1 MGYNRISS
9 VRFTE
14 RMIELLAEV
23 EHVARSV
30 LTVRKRPSLWQAS
43 LLPTH
48 SLSIT
53 GTKVLLFRQTTKF
66 SSSAWC
72 IFLIIV
78 NKIQRFATFY
88 MVTHDEILLKD
99 RIRHLLNLKK
109 VNFLMLADGNETLRA
124 RYGRQVNNVDTAV
137 PYTTIHKLLNMFPDI
152 SADWLVMGE
161 GSMRKADCL
170 APKVYNHNQVTNSTA
185 GGDINVGV
193 RTVAVPQSLDEI
205 QVKDMQSTIAAQ
217 QQRISEL
224 ENDKQ
229 LLQGLLTAFTKK

>member
-1 MGYNRISS
+1 MWS
-9 VRFTE
+9 
-14 RMIELLAEV
+14 
-23 EHVARSV
+23 
-30 LTVRKRPSLWQAS
+30 AS
-43 LLPTH
+43 LLPEP
-48 SLSIT
+48 SVLNS
-53 GTKVLLFRQTTKF
+53 GTKLLFFRRMCKF
-66 SSSAWC
+66 SSAAGC
-72 IFLIIV
+72 IFLTIV
-78 NKIQRFATFY
+78 NKNKRFATFF

-109 VNFLMLADGNETLRA
+109 VTFGMLADGNETLRT
-124 RYGRQVNNVDTAV
+124 RYGRQVNNVDTSV

-193 RTVAVPQSLDEI
+193 RHVAVPQSIDEI

-229 LLQGLLTAFTKK
+229 LLQGLLSAFTKK